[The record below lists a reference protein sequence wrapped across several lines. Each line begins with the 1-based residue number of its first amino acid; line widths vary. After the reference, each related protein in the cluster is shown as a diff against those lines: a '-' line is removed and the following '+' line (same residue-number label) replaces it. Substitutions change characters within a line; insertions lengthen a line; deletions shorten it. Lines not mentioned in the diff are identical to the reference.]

1 MNKAECLFEKNG
13 YAKTHGELT
22 LEGLKKLIGK
32 IKTKNKVFVDMGSGN
47 GSVVINMVKTY
58 LDIKKVIGI
67 ELNKERYDYSVERV
81 KKELTKSQQKKV
93 ELIYGDFFGD
103 DIDYKKVDFVY
114 ISNLCFGDIINK
126 KIAIKLNKELYQ
138 VAKDEDFSEICITS
152 ESNVIQD
159 EQTEKEIEVTT
170 KKATGN
176 KCSLCWKVK
185 SKKCEREN
193 CKIL

>member
-1 MNKAECLFEKNG
+1 MKATECLFEKNG

-58 LDIKKVIGI
+58 LDVKKVIGI

-114 ISNLCFGDIINK
+114 ISNLCFGDVINK
-126 KIAIKLNKELYQ
+126 KIAIKLNKELKPRAR
-138 VAKDEDFSEICITS
+138 VFSSREL
-152 ESNVIQD
+152 
-159 EQTEKEIEVTT
+159 
-170 KKATGN
+170 TGIN
-176 KCSLCWKVK
+176 T
-185 SKKCEREN
+185 SKKTRTTVKQSWRCDSNINKYTLKRRKN
-193 CKIL
+193 KNK